1 MLRKYQIISKIVEER
16 IIAIVRTDSPEKA
29 EKIADA
35 CVAGGIKI
43 LEITFSVPGA
53 DEVIRVIRNK
63 YTQEVLLLGAG
74 TVLDAETARIAQLAG
89 ASFII
94 SPSFNPE
101 TAKICNRYQI
111 PYIPGCMTIKEIT
124 EAMEAGAELVK
135 LFPGSVL
142 KPDSI
147 KAIHGPLPQ
156 VMLIPTGGVALDNL
170 DDWFN
175 AGCAAVAVGGSLTRV
190 EGNDYAAVTESCQKF
205 LAKIDDIC
213 RFA

>member
-1 MLRKYQIISKIVEER
+1 MLKKYQIISKIVKEGL
-16 IIAIVRTDSPEKA
+16 IAIVRTESA
-29 EKIADA
+29 EIAERIAEA
-35 CVAGGIKI
+35 CVVGGINI
-43 LEITFSVPGA
+43 LEITFTVPGA
-53 DEVIRVIRNK
+53 DQVIRKLGER
-63 YTQEVLLLGAG
+63 YTRDLLLGAG

-124 EAMEAGAELVK
+124 EALEWGSELIK

-142 KPDSI
+142 KPDMI
-147 KAIHGPLPQ
+147 KAIQGPLPQ
-156 VMLIPTGGVALDNL
+156 AMLVPTGGVALDNL
-170 DDWFN
+170 RDWFI

-190 EGNDYAAVTESCQKF
+190 EGNDYDAVTERCRKF
-205 LAKIDDIC
+205 IAEIDNI
-213 RFA
+213 RRTT

>member
-1 MLRKYQIISKIVEER
+1 M
-16 IIAIVRTDSPEKA
+16 
-29 EKIADA
+29 
-35 CVAGGIKI
+35 
-43 LEITFSVPGA
+43 EITFSVPGA

-190 EGNDYAAVTESCQKF
+190 EGNDYAAVTERCQKF

-213 RFA
+213 RFT

>member
-147 KAIHGPLPQ
+147 KAIQGPLPQ

-190 EGNDYAAVTESCQKF
+190 EGNDYAAVTERCQKF

-213 RFA
+213 RFT

>member
-190 EGNDYAAVTESCQKF
+190 EGNDYAAVTERCQKF

-213 RFA
+213 RFT

>member
-53 DEVIRVIRNK
+53 DQVIRVIRNK

-190 EGNDYAAVTESCQKF
+190 EGNDYAAVTERCQKF

-213 RFA
+213 RFT

>member
-89 ASFII
+89 ALFII

-190 EGNDYAAVTESCQKF
+190 EGNDYAAVTERCQKF

-213 RFA
+213 RFT